1 MSKWLL
7 VVLMCIA
14 VFSSVQAFAQEEDVD
29 YSWGTAKSVSSD
41 QIIVTERGYD
51 NDEYVDVEVIYSIDP
66 AVELEGVESLKDI
79 VTGDSL
85 DIEYVIQ
92 GDKKVAKV
100 VTVEKPS
107 ETGEQGEYVSS
118 ETYEEEWDQS
128 LEESDSTETSE
139 LESE

>member
-7 VVLMCIA
+7 VVLMCIT